1 MNQYQ
6 KEQLIHRLVWTIFGS
21 KIFSLPYIYKIK
33 NKVYTKVFKT
43 GKNFR
48 PSDNVRFYRTHGRKD
63 GKIKIGDNV
72 ICSNNV
78 TVDFSGEVII
88 GNNVTISEEALILSH
103 KHNSK
108 ILSQRS
114 DKSCIPLK
122 TELKEG
128 CWIGSKA
135 IILPGVTIGEY
146 SIVGAGAVV
155 TKDVA
160 PYTFVGGNPAKFI
173 KNIDRD

>member
-1 MNQYQ
+1 M
-6 KEQLIHRLVWTIFGS
+6 
-21 KIFSLPYIYKIK
+21 PYIYKFR
-33 NKVYTKVFKT
+33 NRAYQKVFKT
-43 GKNFR
+43 GKKFI

-63 GKIKIGDNV
+63 GKITIGNNV

-88 GNNVTISEEALILSH
+88 GDNVTISEEALILSH
-103 KHNSK
+103 KHDSK
-108 ILSQRS
+108 KLSHRS

-122 TELKEG
+122 TELKNG
-128 CWIGSKA
+128 CWIGAKA
-135 IILPGVTIGEY
+135 IILPGVTVGEY

-160 PYTFVGGNPAKFI
+160 LHTIVVGNPAKFI
-173 KNIDRD
+173 KNTDN